1 MIATLAL
8 AGAAAGSYVLR
19 IAFVTL
25 VDVDRL
31 PATVRDAL
39 SYVGPAVTAAIVVTS
54 LAHGEGF
61 AGLRLTP
68 AQIVGLL
75 AAAGVAFRTG
85 SLLWA
90 LGAAMGA
97 FTLVGLLI

>member
-8 AGAAAGSYVLR
+8 AGAAAGSYILR

-25 VDVDRL
+25 IDVDRL
-31 PATVRDAL
+31 PAVVRDAL
-39 SYVGPAVTAAIVVTS
+39 SYVGPAVTAALVVTS
-54 LAHGEGF
+54 VAHGEGH
-61 AGLRLTP
+61 AGLHLTP

-75 AAAGVAFRTG
+75 AAAATAFRTG

-90 LGAAMGA
+90 LGAALGT
-97 FTLVGLLI
+97 FTLVGLLL